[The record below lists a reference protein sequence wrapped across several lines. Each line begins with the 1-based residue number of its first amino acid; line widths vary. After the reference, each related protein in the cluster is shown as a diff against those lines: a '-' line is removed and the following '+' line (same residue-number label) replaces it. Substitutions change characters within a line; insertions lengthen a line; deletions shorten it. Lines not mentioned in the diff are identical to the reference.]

1 LTPLYRSERLAR
13 VRSLLV
19 AVALVAGFLPGLAR
33 AAEDAAPPRIYRW
46 IDENG
51 IAHYTTD
58 PERIPKSLR
67 RRYGLPAEPLR
78 NEPLAARAPA
88 AAPEPSTG
96 PEAWA
101 AQEKSVEPATPAAV
115 NAAPPEWSE
124 GETADVA
131 AAAPAAARSGERL
144 EALELR
150 IAELSAAIAAD
161 EDALSGWIAD
171 PANAD
176 VVALADQ
183 PDVRAVAERL
193 PKRIQELEAL
203 RRERD
208 ALQP

>member
-1 LTPLYRSERLAR
+1 

-19 AVALVAGFLPGLAR
+19 ALALVAAFPPALAR
-33 AAEDAAPPRIYRW
+33 AAEDASPPRIYRW

-78 NEPLAARAPA
+78 NDPLAARAPA
-88 AAPEPSTG
+88 PAPAPSVA
-96 PEAWA
+96 PDAWA
-101 AQEKSVEPATPAAV
+101 AQERGAEPATPPAV
-115 NAAPPEWSE
+115 NAPPPEWAE
-124 GETADVA
+124 GATPDVA
-131 AAAPAAARSGERL
+131 AAAPAAAASGERR

>member
-1 LTPLYRSERLAR
+1 

-19 AVALVAGFLPGLAR
+19 ALALVAAVPPALAR
-33 AAEDAAPPRIYRW
+33 AAEDTAPPPIYRW

-78 NEPLAARAPA
+78 SEPLAARAPA
-88 AAPEPSTG
+88 AAPTASAG

-101 AQEKSVEPATPAAV
+101 AQEKSAEPTAPAAV
-115 NAAPPEWSE
+115 NAPPPEWSQ
-124 GETADVA
+124 GQTADVA
-131 AAAPAAARSGERL
+131 AGVPDAAPSGERL

-183 PDVRAVAERL
+183 PDVRVVAERL